1 LKKQLLIA
9 YSFPPIPNAESIVT
23 VNMVNAMEQWNWQ
36 SVICTVK
43 PTNNPAG
50 IDATLS
56 DFIPASSEI
65 HRTIKYPV
73 GKLSH
78 LLNRLKLSL
87 FADLLGSFPDESIFW
102 YPTAKR
108 LVNRILNI
116 GTCQVIHSRS
126 APQVGNFLGLYAKK
140 KSGLPWIAH
149 FSDPWVDNPYN
160 QIRWPTIVK
169 LHHHWEKQII
179 KYADII
185 SFTNQEACQLVMAK
199 YPKKWIEKCCVIPH
213 GYKIMPPNNFK
224 CHSFEEKNLN
234 ILYLGSFYGKRNPLN
249 LFEALRQ
256 MRQDCLDLSS
266 LKIWLIGRMPHET
279 YKGIIKEY
287 NINDIVYLKKAISHR
302 KALLYARAADVLLT
316 LDTECDNS
324 DIFLESKLI
333 EYFGFAKPIWGIVTP
348 NGKSDKLLK
357 SAGCLTANMHNP
369 QDIADNLEQLKR
381 LWSKKE
387 LPTLNNE
394 KSPLKEYKIEN
405 TTKKLAQIFDKL
417 I

>member
-50 IDATLS
+50 IDATLC
-56 DFIPASSEI
+56 DFIPPSSEI
-65 HRTIKYPV
+65 FRSMKYPI

-78 LLNRLKLSL
+78 LLNILKLKL
-87 FADLLGSFPDESIFW
+87 FAKLLGSLPDESIYW

-108 LVNRILNI
+108 QVKKILN
-116 GTCQVIHSRS
+116 TRSCQVIHSRS

-169 LHHHWEKQII
+169 LHHRWEKQII
-179 KYADII
+179 KNADIL

-199 YPKKWIEKCCVIPH
+199 YPDKWIEKCCIIPH
-213 GYKIMPPNNFK
+213 GYKTMRQNNAK
-224 CHSFEEKNLN
+224 CDDFNKKYLN

-249 LFEALRQ
+249 LFKALRQ
-256 MRQDCLDLSS
+256 LRQNCPELSKF
-266 LKIWLIGRMPHET
+266 KIWLIGRMPHET
-279 YKGIIKEY
+279 YKKIIKEY
-287 NINDIVYLKKAISHR
+287 NIDDIVCLRKAVSHR
-302 KALLYARAADVLLT
+302 KALSYARAADVLLT

-333 EYFGFAKPIWGIVTP
+333 EYLGFAKPIYGIVAP
-348 NGKSDKLLK
+348 DGKSDKLLK
-357 SAGCLTANMHNP
+357 SAGCLTANMQNP
-369 QDIADNLEQLKR
+369 QDIADNLEQLNR
-381 LWSKKE
+381 LWCKSE
-387 LPTLNNE
+387 LPEIDIE
-394 KSPLKEYKIEN
+394 KSPFKEYKIEN
-405 TTKKLAQIFDKL
+405 TTQKLAEIFDKL